1 VEEAR
6 RDAGL
11 KPVFFETPEQL
22 AAWLEEH
29 HETEDELWV
38 GLYKKASGK
47 PSVTWPEV
55 VEQALRF
62 GWIDGVRRG
71 IDDESYANRL
81 TPRRPGSNWSAVN
94 VAKVEELKERG
105 LMKPA
110 GLRAYEA
117 RRPDRTGVYSFEREP
132 AELPPEFEERF
143 RSEAQAWEWFQ
154 SRPPGYRRT
163 ATHWVVSAKRPE
175 TRERRLAQ
183 LIEDS
188 AAGLDVKP
196 LRRR

>member
-1 VEEAR
+1 V
-6 RDAGL
+6 
-11 KPVFFETPEQL
+11 KPTFFETPEEL

-38 GLYKKASGK
+38 GLYKKASGR

-71 IDDESYANRL
+71 IDEESYANRI
-81 TPRRPGSNWSAVN
+81 TPRRRGSNWSAIN
-94 VAKVEELKERG
+94 VAKVEELKARG

-117 RRPDRTGVYSFEREP
+117 RTPERTGVYSFERSQP
-132 AELPPEFEERF
+132 AVLPDEFERDF
-143 RSEAQAWEWFQ
+143 RSNERAWEWFQ
-154 SRPPGYRRT
+154 GRPPGYRKT
-163 ATHWVVSAKRPE
+163 ATHWVISAKREE
-175 TRERRLAQ
+175 TRMRRLQQ
-183 LIEDS
+183 LIECS
-188 AAGLDVKP
+188 AEGRNVPP
-196 LRRR
+196 LTRPEARR